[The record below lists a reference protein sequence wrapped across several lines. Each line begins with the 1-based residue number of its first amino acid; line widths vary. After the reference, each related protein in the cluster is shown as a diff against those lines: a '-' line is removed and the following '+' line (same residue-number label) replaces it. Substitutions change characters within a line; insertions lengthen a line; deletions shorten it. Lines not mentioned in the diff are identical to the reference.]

1 MKKVNIQILGI
12 SGTKKKNSGIMILRD
27 SYVIGWGGLDS
38 KTHARAVVAVII
50 NKERDIIDIKYIN
63 ERTITLEM
71 ALYDLQNEIDRTEN
85 TTVRIMGDLNGKVG
99 RKNEGLERWMGGE
112 AEKLGM
118 ITELELLIT
127 QEGSNEE
134 TDQDLQA
141 ERFDSKESYHKEH
154 NRTKWRERDIHR
166 YRSKME
172 EPQRENKK
180 KQQVRLR
187 SEIGK

>member
-1 MKKVNIQILGI
+1 METAALLKLTRITKVRVWNVRGINEKEEEPVQEMKKVNIQILGI

-27 SYVIGWGGLDS
+27 SYVIGWGGVDS

-50 NKERDIIDIKYIN
+50 NKERENDIIDIKYIN

-71 ALYDLQNEIDRTEN
+71 ALCEAKRT
-85 TTVRIMGDLNGKVG
+85 K
-99 RKNEGLERWMGGE
+99 
-112 AEKLGM
+112 
-118 ITELELLIT
+118 
-127 QEGSNEE
+127 QEVNNEE
-134 TDQDLQA
+134 KDQDLEA

-187 SEIGK
+187 SEIGI